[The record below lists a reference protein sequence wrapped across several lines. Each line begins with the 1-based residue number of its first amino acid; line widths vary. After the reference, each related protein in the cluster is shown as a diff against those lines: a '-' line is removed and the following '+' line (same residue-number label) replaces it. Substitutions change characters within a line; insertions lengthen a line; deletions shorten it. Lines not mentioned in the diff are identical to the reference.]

1 MIKEIGIDLNIISI
15 SVICSGF
22 ETKKLNAGKRENL
35 IIILMEKRKL
45 NVWQETKEH

>member
-22 ETKKLNAGKRENL
+22 KTKELNTGKRENL
-35 IIILMEKRKL
+35 IISLMEKRKL
-45 NVWQETKEH
+45 NLWQEKK